1 MLRAQLEIRRADPS
15 DADAISGLLR
25 ELGHDSPSDKTA
37 QRITRLA
44 NSNRDAVFVAVLN
57 ERVSGVAHVHMLPLF
72 QADGHI
78 ARLTALS
85 VAPDCRRQGVGE
97 SLVNAAE
104 ECARNGGCERMEITS
119 GDERTA
125 AHEFY
130 RAIGYSPV
138 SQRFVR
144 SLAQGRS

>member
-1 MLRAQLEIRRADPS
+1 MIRADLEIRRADPS
-15 DADAISGLLR
+15 DADAVSGLLR
-25 ELGHDSPSDKTA
+25 ELGHDSPPAKTA

-44 NSNRDAVFVAVLN
+44 GSNRDAIFVAVLD
-57 ERVSGVAHVHMLPLF
+57 ERVSGVAHIHMLPLF

-78 ARLTALS
+78 GRLTALA
-85 VAPDCRRQGVGE
+85 VAPDCRRQGIGE

-104 ECARNGGCERMEITS
+104 DFARDGGCERIELTS
-119 GDERTA
+119 GDQRTE
-125 AHEFY
+125 AHTFY

-144 SLAQGRS
+144 SLIRS